1 MSGEKKKKSTI
12 GSAGVA
18 LAVAAAVL
26 LPLGGF
32 MAWRMLLEQPG
43 MSAEPEE
50 TAAEQTPG
58 AAKKEI
64 VREFAKGD
72 DDTPR
77 RVVAVVKPPAPRP
90 PEPKPAVRAPS
101 RPVDIPV
108 GLEKSKL
115 IASYGKPQMIT
126 TEVEDGH
133 AVETFHYL
141 QRDTGTETTVRLL
154 AGKVVSTGTAAY

>member
-1 MSGEKKKKSTI
+1 MSGEKKKSTI
-12 GSAGVA
+12 ASAGVA

-32 MAWRMLLEQPG
+32 MVWRLLLEQPG
-43 MSAEPEE
+43 MSAQPEE
-50 TAAEQTPG
+50 TGAEQTPG
-58 AAKKEI
+58 AGKK
-64 VREFAKGD
+64 VVAREFANGD

-77 RVVAVVKPPAPRP
+77 RTVAVVKPPAPKP
-90 PEPKPAVRAPS
+90 PEPKPAVRVPS

-115 IASYGKPQMIT
+115 IASYGRPQMIT
-126 TEVEDGH
+126 TELENGQ

-141 QRDTGTETTVRLL
+141 QRDTGTETIVRLL
-154 AGKVVSTGTAAY
+154 AGRVVSTGTTDY